1 MTTFDITMKV
11 ALGPAWP
18 DTSTVRS
25 TQISHG
31 RIRHELADG
40 RAIVVSEPNYEL
52 EYRVISMFESDTFK
66 ARIALAGL
74 AERPGC
80 FEAWNFD
87 VNALRAYAF
96 AKTVQIVHLQTGE
109 SFTGAELQAS
119 LERGNTERAA

>member
-1 MTTFDITMKV
+1 MKV

-25 TQISHG
+25 TQLSDG

-52 EYRVISMFESDTFK
+52 QYRFTGMFDSDTFK

-87 VNALRAYAF
+87 VNALRIYAF
-96 AKTVQIVHLQTGE
+96 AKTIQLVHLKTGE
-109 SFTGAELQAS
+109 TFTGAELQAS
-119 LERGNTERAA
+119 LEQGNTERAA